1 MFLLTLRDL
10 FYHFLCQVSRVASVT
25 DVSASPALDQ
35 YYVLSPSSSVPH
47 CMFKACVFSLDFHRR
62 RRSGVRHRSRGHL
75 RRVSRVAMSHL
86 HGESPLT
93 SSGYSL
99 HFTWVL
105 HLMFLCSTSWCCSC
119 SSAESWLQLRFVSST
134 AARYSQQPLITELLI
149 ARRQLP
155 PVLVKKTSIK

>member
-1 MFLLTLRDL
+1 MFLLTLCDL

-35 YYVLSPSSSVPH
+35 YCVLSPSSSVPH
-47 CMFKACVFSLDFHRR
+47 CMFKACVFSLDFHRGW
-62 RRSGVRHRSRGHL
+62 RSGLRHRSRGHL

-99 HFTWVL
+99 HLRAVFNVSLQYILVL
-105 HLMFLCSTSWCCSC
+105 FVLISGELVAAALCIVYRS
-119 SSAESWLQLRFVSST
+119 EVQST
-134 AARYSQQPLITELLI
+134 ATHNRVVNCQMSASSCACQKI
-149 ARRQLP
+149 
-155 PVLVKKTSIK
+155 SIK